1 MIGFSRSDGHE
12 LSIFDWLPPE
22 LDYRMGRRVGNR
34 KKVRNEGDAFRGR
47 GRERERKRKKGE
59 RDRQTDTLRD
69 REQKG

>member
-34 KKVRNEGDAFRGR
+34 KKVRNERDAFRGR
-47 GRERERKRKKGE
+47 GREREKEEKE

-69 REQKG
+69 GEQKG